1 MTTFAKIRNATGFVE
16 DYRQEADDWSAP
28 APKFGPDAEF
38 RFVPVVEL
46 PLPEHD
52 AATQMVV
59 PAEPEL
65 TATELRRGWTVAAK
79 PAPVS
84 VKLHA
89 LRSVFGLRGFT
100 TKIDRAIGNL
110 PEPNKTIAA
119 NHWNYG
125 DEIRR
130 DHPLVSALAG
140 ILSLT
145 DAEADE
151 IFRDAQTI
159 VDGGVP
165 DTKPEEATLWERLTS
180 LFS

>member
-1 MTTFAKIRNATGFVE
+1 MKHFAKICNATATVV
-16 DYRQEADDWSAP
+16 DYRQEADDWGAP
-28 APKFGPDAEF
+28 VPKFGFGAEF
-38 RFVPVVEL
+38 RFVRVVDL
-46 PLPEHD
+46 PQPEFD
-52 AATQMVV
+52 ATSQIAV

-65 TATELRRGWTVAAK
+65 TATELRRGWTVVIK
-79 PAPVS
+79 PIPGS

-100 TKIDRAIGNL
+100 TKIDRTISNL

-130 DHPLVSALAG
+130 DHPLVAALAG
-140 ILSLT
+140 MLSLT
-145 DAEADE
+145 DAEVDE

-159 VDGGVP
+159 MDGGTP

>member
-1 MTTFAKIRNATGFVE
+1 MTTFARIRNATGTVE
-16 DYRQEADDWSAP
+16 DFRREADDWSAP
-28 APKFGPDAEF
+28 SPKFGPDAEF
-38 RFVPVVEL
+38 RFVTVVDL

-52 AATQMVV
+52 TATQIVV
-59 PAEPEL
+59 PTEPEL
-65 TATELRRGWTVAAK
+65 TATELRRGWTAVSK
-79 PAPVS
+79 PIPGS

-100 TKIDRAIGNL
+100 TKIDRTISNL

-140 ILSLT
+140 MLSLT
-145 DAEADE
+145 DAEVDE

-159 VDGGVP
+159 MEGGTP

>member
-1 MTTFAKIRNATGFVE
+1 MNAVLLAKYTTNADSLPAEWPVETRTVGDGETVALPWLAMSDEELAEHKAEHSAEKEAWNTTFYEKRPG
-16 DYRQEADDWSAP
+16 
-28 APKFGPDAEF
+28 
-38 RFVPVVEL
+38 
-46 PLPEHD
+46 
-52 AATQMVV
+52 
-59 PAEPEL
+59 
-65 TATELRRGWTVAAK
+65 
-79 PAPVS
+79 S

-100 TKIDRAIGNL
+100 TKIDRTINNL

-140 ILSLT
+140 MLSLT
-145 DAEADE
+145 DAEVDE
-151 IFRDAQTI
+151 IFRDSQTI
-159 VDGGVP
+159 MEGGTP